1 MNKAKLVINEYK
13 SKLIIGPLFKLIEAI
28 IEVIIPIIIAN
39 VIDNIFIYNINEK
52 IKIGAIILIIT
63 IIGYICAC
71 ISQYL
76 AAEVSQKIGRKLRL
90 DLFKHI
96 FKISNDD
103 IDRIGPLAI
112 VNRLTNDIFNIEMAI
127 AMWIRLVIR
136 VPFICISSLI
146 MIGIINLKIAFIVLC
161 STILFS
167 LLILFIVKI
176 TVPFYKI
183 ANNELDKLL
192 IKTKEEF
199 VNIKL
204 IRSFGTENRELKK
217 FENINRKNYKF
228 YNKANMI
235 SSLLSPITGIILN
248 MTIILILYIGDYQIK
263 LNMLTQ
269 GELIAIINYVTQILV
284 SVIIFSNLISI
295 YTKAFSSLNR
305 INYIFNIKEEKKY
318 GNIEKINEKNN
329 IIIKFKNVSFSH
341 NENKLLFDNINID
354 IKKGDIVGI
363 IGPISSGKTTFLELI
378 NRSYIPD
385 SGNIYLGGIDLLD
398 YTNSCVKKNIKLI
411 EQNPVFLT
419 DTIRN
424 NVKLSCS
431 VDDNE
436 IIKSIHLSEAEE
448 FINKKLEGLNYVLK
462 NNANNLS
469 GGQKQRIALSRM
481 FIGNPKIILLDNITS
496 ALDYKTESI
505 VIDNIINYVIRN
517 NITLL
522 IASQKINTVKKCKRI
537 LVFDN
542 GSIIGYGNHEE
553 LLKNCSLYKYINE
566 IQN

>member
-1 MNKAKLVINEYK
+1 MNKVKDVITEYK
-13 SKLIIGPLFKLIEAI
+13 SKLIIGPIFKLIEAI
-28 IEVIIPIIIAN
+28 IEVIIPLIIAN
-39 VIDNIFIYNINEK
+39 VIDNIFLYNMNEK
-52 IKIGAIILIIT
+52 IRIGLIILIIT
-63 IIGYICAC
+63 ILGYICAC

-76 AAEVSQKIGRKLRL
+76 AAKVSQAIGKELRL

-96 FKISNDD
+96 FKIPNKE
-103 IDRIGPLAI
+103 IDKIGSLAI

-146 MIGIINLKIAFIVLC
+146 MIGIINVKIAFIVLC

-167 LLILFIVKI
+167 LAILFIVKI
-176 TVPFYKI
+176 TVPFYKK

-192 IKTKEEF
+192 LKTKEEI

-204 IRSFGTENRELKK
+204 IRSFVTENRELKK
-217 FENINRKNYKF
+217 FENINKKNYKF
-228 YNKANMI
+228 YKKANLI

-248 MTIILILYIGDYQIK
+248 MTIILILYIGDFQIK
-263 LNMLTQ
+263 LNLLTQ
-269 GELIAIINYVTQILV
+269 GELIAIINYVTQILI

-305 INYIFNIKEEKKY
+305 INDIFNIEEEKQK
-318 GNIEKINEKNN
+318 GNIEKISEENN
-329 IIIKFKNVSFSH
+329 IIIKFKDVSFSY
-341 NENKLLFDNINID
+341 NDNNLLFDNINID

-363 IGPISSGKTTFLELI
+363 IGPTSSGKSTFLELI
-378 NRSYIPD
+378 NRSYIPN
-385 SGNIYLGGIDLLD
+385 SGNIYFDGVDLLD
-398 YTNSCVKKNIKLI
+398 YTNSCIKKSIKLI

-424 NVKLSCS
+424 NVKLSYS
-431 VDDNE
+431 VEDKE
-436 IIKSIHLSEAEE
+436 IIKSIYLSEAEE
-448 FINKKLEGLNYVLK
+448 FINKKSEGLNYVLK
-462 NNANNLS
+462 NNASNLS

-496 ALDYKTESI
+496 ALDLKTESN
-505 VIDNIINYVIRN
+505 VINNIINYAIRN
-517 NITLL
+517 DITLL
-522 IASQKINTVKKCKRI
+522 IASQKINTVKRCSKI

-566 IQN
+566 MQN